1 MHLEAP
7 ALAPYPAG
15 PRQRGLAL
23 SEMAEARGRL
33 KSVFGFDDFRPGQ
46 AEIVQAILDR
56 RELLAIMPT
65 GGGKSLCYQLPA
77 LLRSGPTIV
86 ISPLIALMR
95 DQVAALRQQ
104 GVEAGALTSANDPH
118 ENARIFDA
126 LEQGRLKLLYMAPER
141 LGIGGTI
148 ELLRRSGASLLA
160 VDEAHCVSQW
170 GHDFRPD
177 YLRIGELRASLGG
190 IQTAAFTATADE
202 ATRHDIVTRLFS
214 DSSPEVF
221 LRGFDRP
228 NLSLAFEPK
237 QSAQRRILDFV
248 RARPGQSGI
257 IYAASR
263 KRTETIATALAG
275 TGVKALAYHA
285 GLDADLRSERQDR
298 FAQEDGIVMAATVAF
313 GMGIDKPDIR
323 FVIHADLPKT
333 IESYYQEIGRAGRDG
348 LPADTLTL
356 YGLDDMRLRRRQ
368 IDGSDSNAEARRADH
383 ARLNAL
389 LALAEAPNCRRQVL
403 LRYFDEEMPEPCGNC
418 DSCLTPPER
427 YDGTVAVQKALSAM
441 LRTGERFGVEHLIGV
456 LRGEATDRIRQ
467 MGHDQIRTFGAG
479 SEIAAGP
486 WRGIFRQLY
495 ALGHASISE
504 RGGWSVTEAGRTV
517 LRGEASV
524 MLRRDAESRKR
535 PPRENR
541 AAGLAPHEQEI
552 FESLRALRT
561 DLARARNVP
570 AYVIFNDATLIEMA
584 ERKPMDL
591 DALATC
597 RGVGAKK
604 LAEFGDA
611 FLQVL
616 RAGTTER
623 VHPARARLAGQ
634 PEGALMDR
642 LRAAQAELAHGQ
654 TGTDRY
660 LSCSSATLAKIA
672 EARPRDRIAIER
684 ISGVGPQKA
693 ERFADAFL
701 AVLQEDA

>member
-1 MHLEAP
+1 M
-7 ALAPYPAG
+7 G
-15 PRQRGLAL
+15 D
-23 SEMAEARGRL
+23 MAEVLRRL
-33 KSVFGFDDFRPGQ
+33 KTVFGFDGFRPGQ
-46 AEIVQAILDR
+46 AEIVQAILDGR
-56 RELLAIMPT
+56 DVLAIMPT

-118 ENARIFDA
+118 ENARVFDA
-126 LEQGRLKLLYMAPER
+126 LEAGRLKLLYMAPER
-141 LGIGGTI
+141 LGIGGTLD
-148 ELLRRSGASLLA
+148 LLRKSSASLLA

-177 YLRIGELRASLGG
+177 YLRIGELRAALGG
-190 IQTAAFTATADE
+190 IQTTAFTATADE
-202 ATRHDIVTRLFS
+202 ATRQDIIARLFG
-214 DSSPEVF
+214 DRSPEIF

-257 IYAASR
+257 IYTASR
-263 KRTETIATALAG
+263 KRAETITTALQGA
-275 TGVKALAYHA
+275 GVKALAYHA
-285 GLDADLRSERQDR
+285 GLDAGIRSERQDR
-298 FAQEDGIVMAATVAF
+298 FAREDSIVMAATVAF

-368 IDGSDSNAEARRADH
+368 IDESDGNADSRRADH

-389 LALAEAPNCRRQVL
+389 LALAEAPCCRRQVL

-418 DSCLTPPER
+418 DSCLNPPER
-427 YDGTVAVQKALSAM
+427 HDGTVSVQKALSAM

-479 SEIAAGP
+479 SEIAPGP

-495 ALGHASISE
+495 ALGFASIND
-504 RGGWSVTEAGRTV
+504 RGGWSVTETGHAV
-517 LRGEASV
+517 LRGEETV
-524 MLRRDAESRKR
+524 MLRREPKRKKR
-535 PPRENR
+535 PARESR

-570 AYVIFNDATLIEMA
+570 AYVIFNDASLIDMA

-591 DALATC
+591 DALAAC
-597 RGVGAKK
+597 HGVGAKK

-642 LRAAQAELAHGQ
+642 LRAAQAELSRGE

-660 LSCSSATLAKIA
+660 LSCPSTTLAKIA
-672 EARPRDRIAIER
+672 EARPRDRAALER
-684 ISGVGPQKA
+684 IPGMGKQKA

-701 AVLQEDA
+701 AVLHEDA

>member
-1 MHLEAP
+1 MP
-7 ALAPYPAG
+7 ALSCPAEG
-15 PRQRGLAL
+15 EGFSL
-23 SEMAEARGRL
+23 SDMAEALRRL
-33 KSVFGFDDFRPGQ
+33 KSVFGFDGFRPGQ
-46 AEIVQAILDR
+46 EEIVQAILAGRDV
-56 RELLAIMPT
+56 LAIMPT

-77 LLRSGPTIV
+77 LLRAGPTIV

-95 DQVAALRQQ
+95 DQVAALREA

-118 ENARIFDA
+118 ENARVFDA
-126 LEQGRLKLLYMAPER
+126 LEEGRLKLLYMAPER
-141 LGIGGTI
+141 LGLGGTLD
-148 ELLRRSGASLLA
+148 LLRKTGASMLA

-177 YLRIGELRASLGG
+177 YLRIGELRAALGG
-190 IQTAAFTATADE
+190 IQTTAFTATADE
-202 ATRHDIVTRLFS
+202 ATRHDIIARLFG
-214 DSSPEVF
+214 DSRPEIF

-237 QSAQRRILDFV
+237 QGAQRRILDFV
-248 RARPGQSGI
+248 RKRPEQSGI
-257 IYAASR
+257 IYTASR
-263 KRTETIATALAG
+263 KRAETIATALQGA
-275 TGVKALAYHA
+275 GVKALAYHA
-285 GLDADLRSERQDR
+285 GLDADIRSDRQDR
-298 FAQEDGIVMAATVAF
+298 FAREDGIVMAATVAF

-333 IESYYQEIGRAGRDG
+333 VESYYQEIGRAGRDG

-368 IDGSDSNAEARRADH
+368 IDESDGGPDSRRADH

-403 LRYFDEEMPEPCGNC
+403 LRYFGEEMADPCGNC
-418 DSCLTPPER
+418 DNCLNPPER
-427 YDGTVAVQKALSAM
+427 HDGTVAVQKALSAM

-467 MGHDQIRTFGAG
+467 MGHDQIPTFGVG
-479 SEIAAGP
+479 SDIAAGP

-495 ALGHASISE
+495 ALGFAAISE
-504 RGGWSVTEAGRTV
+504 RGGWSVTDSGRSV
-517 LRGEASV
+517 LRGEEKV
-524 MLRRDAESRKR
+524 MLRREPERKQR
-535 PPRENR
+535 AAPRENR

-570 AYVIFNDATLIEMA
+570 AYVIFNDASLIDMA

-591 DALATC
+591 DALAAC
-597 RGVGAKK
+597 YGVGTKK

-642 LRAAQAELAHGQ
+642 LRAAQAELSRGA

-660 LSCSSATLAKIA
+660 LSCTSATLAKIA
-672 EARPRDRIAIER
+672 EARPRDRAALER
-684 ISGVGPQKA
+684 IQGMGPQKTA
-693 ERFADAFL
+693 RFADAFL
-701 AVLQEDA
+701 AVLHEDA